1 MKNILIIISF
11 LFFANISFAQQY
23 TLLEINS
30 EWNLKNGA
38 KIGKISNVKHVVALL
53 EDQKESF
60 RQKIKSV
67 PFCILYKD
75 NHAIAQWD
83 GGISMKLTL
92 TEEDI
97 LKAIEKYNSPRRAST
112 N

>member
-1 MKNILIIISF
+1 MKNILILILLS
-11 LFFANISFAQQY
+11 LSMNSFAQQY
-23 TLLEINS
+23 TLLEVNS

-38 KIGKISNVKHVVALL
+38 KIDKVPGVKHVIALL
-53 EDQKESF
+53 EEQSPSF
-60 RQKIKSV
+60 RSKIKSV
-67 PFCILYKD
+67 PICILYKD

-92 TEEDI
+92 TKKDI
-97 LKAIEKYNSPRRAST
+97 EAAIERNKKPARAPS